1 VLGALAAEVEAVYP
15 MSCKPSEIHVAR
27 QKDNVRKAGTQEH
40 ESYNGEVEWLSHND
54 HDVKE
59 IHAQKCRDTHDN
71 VFILNRIS
79 LMPVLFCLA
88 SRTSVCQ
95 DIALSANPQCLVKKP
110 A

>member
-54 HDVKE
+54 HDMK
-59 IHAQKCRDTHDN
+59 
-71 VFILNRIS
+71 
-79 LMPVLFCLA
+79 
-88 SRTSVCQ
+88 
-95 DIALSANPQCLVKKP
+95 
-110 A
+110 